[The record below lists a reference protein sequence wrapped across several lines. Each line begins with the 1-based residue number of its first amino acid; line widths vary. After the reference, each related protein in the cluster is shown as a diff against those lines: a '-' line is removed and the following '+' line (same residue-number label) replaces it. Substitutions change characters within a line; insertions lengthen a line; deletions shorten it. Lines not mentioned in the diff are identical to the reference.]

1 MSVDDRLEY
10 IRAVNCLMKLPSRA
24 PKDEFPGALNRFDD
38 FVAYHMGN
46 SPKLHDNFNLLP
58 AHRYFIYAYE
68 QALRNECG
76 YKGYQPVSSLSLS
89 SSSCF
94 FSFLLFFPFL
104 PLLILLSLFSFLR
117 QNNCRDQK
125 PCSASRTITGHH

>member
-94 FSFLLFFPFL
+94 FLFFSFFLSFLFSFF
-104 PLLILLSLFSFLR
+104 SLFSFLR

-125 PCSASRTITGHH
+125 PFSASRTITGHH